1 MTIAL
6 SPLVFEPAKIM
17 QLYRAGETTKICDE
31 YIALMKQLEKQ
42 LYITADAKQLK
53 EFNDR
58 ASTILYLFVQN
69 DFIIPP
75 AYARAFVTTSHLLAN
90 LISMSAYETADGAL
104 CHLLSMENNFVKLL
118 VLYSC
123 YTKPIINPDQLF
135 GAEPQLASM
144 WWQNYQTAPAGSL
157 SEEMHKSMTMQLKK
171 PPTNFILSNI
181 MTAPLYFQCIYY
193 TEGSEEKPIKEMFNR
208 EIKRL
213 AKAQRPIKN
222 YAEKHK
228 IAIVSGR
235 WQPTTAVYKSLYPLV
250 EALKDKYDLT
260 LIHFGENEDQ
270 IDGGLFNRIKK
281 VSVSKDLMT
290 MDLRQIELNGYQLA
304 FFTDIGMNAE
314 SVYLSNVRF
323 APIMAT
329 GYGHPVSTFGSEI
342 DYFIGGAEVEDAS
355 LAEYNY
361 SERLVLIPGIGATP
375 VNPKYERKCVEKD
388 TFTINCCWT
397 AAKINYPMLKLLRE
411 VIDEADRDV
420 RVAFFPSWTVS
431 RYNNAIPLQKYLSR
445 VLDHRTT
452 VHLDKKYHEY
462 LELLEKGSI
471 TLDSYPFGGYNTVV
485 DSMFVGVPVVSI
497 EGGQFYNR
505 AAAALNRRLGL
516 DNLITHDIE
525 SCKTKLLELINDSEL
540 LTKKTEALDDVAH
553 LEKVLLDSPEPKG
566 FSRAIDYLI
575 DNHDELKA
583 QDSNEPI
590 VIT

>member
-1 MTIAL
+1 MPTEL
-6 SPLVFEPAKIM
+6 SPLVFEPTKIM
-17 QLYRAGETTKICDE
+17 QWYRAGKIEEICAE

-42 LYITADAKQLK
+42 LYITADTKQLA

-58 ASTILYLFVQN
+58 VSTILYLLVQK

-75 AYARAFVTTSHLLAN
+75 NYAGPFVTTSHLLAN
-90 LISMSAYETADGAL
+90 LIAMSAYETADGAL
-104 CHLLSMENNFVKLL
+104 GHLLRLENNFVKLL
-118 VLYSC
+118 ILYSC
-123 YTKPIINPDQLF
+123 YTKPSINPDQLF

-157 SEEMHKSMTMQLKK
+157 SEDMHNSMTTQLLK
-171 PPTNFILSNI
+171 PPINFRLSNI
-181 MTAPLYFQCIYY
+181 MTAPLYFQCTYY
-193 TEGSEEKPIKEMFNR
+193 TEGSEERPIKEMFNR

-213 AKAQRPIKN
+213 AQAQRPIKN

-235 WQPTTAVYKSLYPLV
+235 WQATTAVYKSLYPLV
-250 EALKDKYDLT
+250 AALKEKYDLT
-260 LIHFGENEDQ
+260 LIHFGENEDK
-270 IDGGLFNRIKK
+270 IEGDLFKHIKK
-281 VSVSKDLMT
+281 VTTSSDLKS
-290 MDLRQIELNGYQLA
+290 MDLRQIELNGYKMA

-342 DYFIGGAEVEDAS
+342 DYFIGGSEVEDAS
-355 LAEYNY
+355 LANYNY

-375 VNPKYERKCVEKD
+375 VNPKYERKGASKD
-388 TFTINCCWT
+388 PFTINCCWT

-411 VIDEADRDV
+411 VINESEKDV
-420 RVAFFPSWTVS
+420 RVAFYPSWTVS
-431 RYNNAIPLQKYLSR
+431 RYNNAIPLQKYLSKI
-445 VLDHRTT
+445 LDNRTT
-452 VHLDKKYHEY
+452 IHLDKKYHEY

-505 AAAALNRRLGL
+505 AAAALNRRMGL
-516 DNLITHDIE
+516 DDLITRDIDN
-525 SCKTKLLELINDSEL
+525 CKDVLLDLIDGPNLLDNYTNKL
-540 LTKKTEALDDVAH
+540 KDVAH
-553 LEKVLLDSPEPKG
+553 LEKVLLDAPEPEG
-566 FSRAIDYLI
+566 FARAIDYLI
-575 DNHDELKA
+575 DNHDELQA

-590 VIT
+590 VIN